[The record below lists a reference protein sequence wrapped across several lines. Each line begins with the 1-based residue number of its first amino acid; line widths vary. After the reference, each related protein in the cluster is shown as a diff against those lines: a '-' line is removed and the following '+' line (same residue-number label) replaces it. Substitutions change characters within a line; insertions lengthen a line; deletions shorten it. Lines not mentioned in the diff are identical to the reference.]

1 MDNRELAERARRLT
15 LMNNLY
21 MAKFFDGQPRCVE
34 AVLRAVLGRPTLEV
48 VDMSVERELVSIG
61 ARSIWLDVSAVDAE
75 GRHYDIEVQRDPT
88 RARPQRARFYAALLD
103 ADALAKGE
111 DFGLL
116 PECYVVFITDGIALN
131 GGAPLER
138 IERVRLETGLLFEDG
153 SHIVYV
159 DATYNYG
166 DTDLGAVMH
175 DFICADP
182 AAMRC
187 PVLAERARYL
197 KETEEGVREMDDVG
211 DEIFR
216 EGMEA
221 GLEQGLE
228 QGRDAAIA
236 KLVADGTLPVEK
248 IAAIFETTVEEV
260 AGCAQAQGSLQGW
273 EDPVAGSLAACV
285 HGGAPD

>member
-1 MDNRELAERARRLT
+1 M
-15 LMNNLY
+15 
-21 MAKFFDGQPRCVE
+21 
-34 AVLRAVLGRPTLEV
+34 
-48 VDMSVERELVSIG
+48 
-61 ARSIWLDVSAVDAE
+61 
-75 GRHYDIEVQRDPT
+75 
-88 RARPQRARFYAALLD
+88 
-103 ADALAKGE
+103 
-111 DFGLL
+111 
-116 PECYVVFITDGIALN
+116 
-131 GGAPLER
+131 
-138 IERVRLETGLLFEDG
+138 
-153 SHIVYV
+153 YV

-221 GLEQGLE
+221 GLKEGREQGLEQGLE

-236 KLVADGTLPVEK
+236 KLVADGRYRPKRSRPSLRRPLRRSRNARRRRGACRARRALLRGVPPRDRAHEAGLPERTS
-248 IAAIFETTVEEV
+248 II
-260 AGCAQAQGSLQGW
+260 L
-273 EDPVAGSLAACV
+273 
-285 HGGAPD
+285 

>member
-1 MDNRELAERARRLT
+1 M
-15 LMNNLY
+15 
-21 MAKFFDGQPRCVE
+21 
-34 AVLRAVLGRPTLEV
+34 
-48 VDMSVERELVSIG
+48 
-61 ARSIWLDVSAVDAE
+61 
-75 GRHYDIEVQRDPT
+75 
-88 RARPQRARFYAALLD
+88 
-103 ADALAKGE
+103 
-111 DFGLL
+111 
-116 PECYVVFITDGIALN
+116 
-131 GGAPLER
+131 
-138 IERVRLETGLLFEDG
+138 
-153 SHIVYV
+153 YV

-221 GLEQGLE
+221 GLKEGREQGLE

-236 KLVADGTLPVEK
+236 KLVADGTLPPEK
-248 IAAIFETTVEEV
+248 IAAIFETAIEEV
-260 AGCAQAQGSLQGW
+260 AQCAQAQGSLQG
-273 EDPVAGSLAACV
+273 
-285 HGGAPD
+285 

>member
-1 MDNRELAERARRLT
+1 M
-15 LMNNLY
+15 
-21 MAKFFDGQPRCVE
+21 
-34 AVLRAVLGRPTLEV
+34 
-48 VDMSVERELVSIG
+48 
-61 ARSIWLDVSAVDAE
+61 
-75 GRHYDIEVQRDPT
+75 
-88 RARPQRARFYAALLD
+88 
-103 ADALAKGE
+103 
-111 DFGLL
+111 
-116 PECYVVFITDGIALN
+116 
-131 GGAPLER
+131 
-138 IERVRLETGLLFEDG
+138 RLETGLLFEDG

-159 DATYNYG
+159 DATDNYG

-197 KETEEGVREMDDVG
+197 KETEEGVCEMDDVG

-216 EGMEA
+216 EGVEA
-221 GLEQGLE
+221 GIEQGLERGLEQGLE

-260 AGCAQAQGSLQGW
+260 ARCAQAQGSLQG
-273 EDPVAGSLAACV
+273 
-285 HGGAPD
+285 